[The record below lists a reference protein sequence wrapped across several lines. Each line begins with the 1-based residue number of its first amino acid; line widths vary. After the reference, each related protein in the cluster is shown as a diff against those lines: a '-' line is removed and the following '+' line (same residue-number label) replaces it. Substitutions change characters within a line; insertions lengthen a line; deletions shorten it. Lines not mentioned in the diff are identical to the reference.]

1 MSHDN
6 LYVTLYVTQTE
17 FAILNNDYYGQQTLV
32 ILYDT
37 SGLIQDMR
45 GYGRAVRRS
54 PAPLIIKP
62 LIIKGFLK
70 YSTIKYF
77 E

>member
-1 MSHDN
+1 

-45 GYGRAVRRS
+45 GYDKADRCP
-54 PAPLIIKP
+54 PAPPIIKTKP
-62 LIIKGFLK
+62 LILKGFFTSAIGKL
-70 YSTIKYF
+70 
-77 E
+77 